1 MAWSR
6 EEIITAEE
14 LADRPETDDH
24 EELVRGSIV
33 REPPPGYG
41 HGSMQLRIGALL
53 DDWVRQR
60 GLGEV
65 VTETGFVLS
74 RGPDTVRAPDVAFVA
89 KDRVPGP
96 AERSGYFQGAP
107 DLAVEVR
114 SPSDDDRAMKEKA
127 REYLAAG
134 SRMVWVVDPET
145 ETVTVHR
152 PDAPPRGID
161 RRGMLDG
168 GEVVPGFAVLAAR
181 ILR

>member
-1 MAWSR
+1 MTWPR
-6 EEIITAEE
+6 DEIITAEE

-41 HGSMQLRIGALL
+41 HGSVQLRIGALL
-53 DDWVRQR
+53 DEWVRQR
-60 GLGEV
+60 DLGDV
-65 VTETGFVLS
+65 LTETGFVLS
-74 RGPDTVRAPDVAFVA
+74 RDPDTVRAPDVAFVA
-89 KDRVPGP
+89 KHRVPRP
-96 AERSGYFQGAP
+96 AERRGYFEGAP

-114 SPSDDDRAMKEKA
+114 SPSDDDRAMAAKA

-134 SRMVWVVDPET
+134 ARMVWVVDPEA

-152 PDAPPRGID
+152 PDSPPRGIG

-168 GEVVPGFAVLAAR
+168 GEVIPGFAVLAAR